1 MENSMT
7 YLTYITPDPHAA
19 PTRFGRP
26 LAALQKARQR
36 LERIQATLAYGEV
49 RERLPSGSERL
60 VAILT
65 ADRWLVV

>member
-19 PTRFGRP
+19 PTRFGCP
-26 LAALQKARQR
+26 LTGLQKARQR
-36 LERIQATLAYGEV
+36 LESIQTTLAYGEV
-49 RERLPSGSERL
+49 RERLPSGAERL

-65 ADRWLVV
+65 ADRWMTV

>member
-1 MENSMT
+1 MT

-19 PTRFGRP
+19 PSRFGRP
-26 LAALQKARQR
+26 LKALQKARQR
-36 LERIQATLAYGEV
+36 LERIQTTLAYGEV

-65 ADRWLVV
+65 ADRWMTV